1 MNYLHYLFI
10 KVKFLLI
17 CGISELVQLVLFRA
31 RLPGPQLKQAI
42 PGSAP
47 QYASFFFPPSYA
59 NNSGQRYPVYI
70 HIHGGGFIGG
80 WTCEDRQL
88 CHYIA
93 DNVNCV
99 VISIAYR
106 FAPEYP
112 YPTGLHD
119 CQAAVKWILQEYQPT
134 KVAIGGL
141 SAGGTLALG
150 VVQLFKDTFSS
161 VIAAYSV
168 YDFSR
173 GSHHSFEEQNPLIR
187 NMFHE
192 AYLLNTKD
200 SDEELWNPLLSV
212 RYIPASLLPE
222 SVVVIAAG
230 NDPNIKDTELF
241 GRRVTQQRP
250 LAIYKFYPG
259 AFHGFMNLP
268 DFVLPNKIKDDKWD
282 AFNLITNEL
291 KRVLTNS

>member
-1 MNYLHYLFI
+1 MGYLHYLVI
-10 KVKFLLI
+10 KLKFVI
-17 CGISELVQLVLFRA
+17 IRGISELVQLVLIRA
-31 RLPGPQLKQAI
+31 RLPGPQLKQSI

-59 NNSGQRYPVYI
+59 NNSGRRYPVYI

-93 DNVNCV
+93 QNVDCI

-119 CQAAVKWILQEYQPT
+119 CEAAVKWILQEYQPT
-134 KVAIGGL
+134 KVAVGGL

-150 VVQLFKDTFSS
+150 LVQLFKDTFSS

-173 GSHHSFEEQNPLIR
+173 GSHHMFKEQNPLRR

-200 SDEELWNPLLSV
+200 LDEELRNPLLSV

-222 SVVVIAAG
+222 SVVIIAAEH
-230 NDPNIKDTELF
+230 DPNIRDMELF
-241 GRRVTQQRP
+241 GRRVQSERP
-250 LAIYKFYPG
+250 SAIYKFYPG
-259 AFHGFMNLP
+259 ALHGFMNLP
-268 DFVLPNKIKDDKWD
+268 DFALPKAMKDQKWD
-282 AFNLITNEL
+282 AFNLITSEL
-291 KRVLTNS
+291 KRVLADS

>member
-1 MNYLHYLFI
+1 MGYLHYLLI
-10 KVKFLLI
+10 KLKFQLI
-17 CGISELVQLVLFRA
+17 RGISELFQLILIRT

-47 QYASFFFPPSYA
+47 QYASFFFPPSYET
-59 NNSGQRYPVYI
+59 NSGQRYPVYI

-93 DNVNCV
+93 QNVNCV

-150 VVQLFKDTFSS
+150 MVQLFENTFSS

-173 GSHHSFEEQNPLIR
+173 GSHHLFKEQNPLVR

-200 SDEELWNPLLSV
+200 TDEELRNPLLSV
-212 RYIPASLLPE
+212 RYIPASQLPE
-222 SVVVIAAG
+222 SVVIIAAE
-230 NDPNIKDTELF
+230 NDPNIKDMELF
-241 GRRVTQQRP
+241 GKRVTQHRP
-250 LAIYKFYPG
+250 LAIYKLYPG
-259 AFHGFMNLP
+259 AIHGFMNIP
-268 DFVLPNKIKDDKWD
+268 DFLLPKKLKDQKWD
-282 AFNLITNEL
+282 AFNLMTNEL
-291 KRVLTNS
+291 KRVLVSS

>member
-1 MNYLHYLFI
+1 MGYLHYLLI
-10 KVKFLLI
+10 KLKFQLI
-17 CGISELVQLVLFRA
+17 RGISELFQLILIRS

-47 QYASFFFPPSYA
+47 QYASFFFPPSYES
-59 NNSGQRYPVYI
+59 NSGQRYPIYI

-93 DNVNCV
+93 QNVNCV

-141 SAGGTLALG
+141 SAGGTLAL
-150 VVQLFKDTFSS
+150 
-161 VIAAYSV
+161 
-168 YDFSR
+168 
-173 GSHHSFEEQNPLIR
+173 EQNPLVR

-200 SDEELWNPLLSV
+200 TDEELRNPLLSV
-212 RYIPASLLPE
+212 RYIPASQLPE
-222 SVVVIAAG
+222 SVVIIAAED
-230 NDPNIKDTELF
+230 DPNIKDMELF
-241 GRRVTQQRP
+241 GKRVTQHRP
-250 LAIYKFYPG
+250 LAIYKLYPG
-259 AFHGFMNLP
+259 AIHGFMNIP
-268 DFVLPNKIKDDKWD
+268 DFLLPKKLKDQKWD
-282 AFNLITNEL
+282 AFNLMTNEL
-291 KRVLTNS
+291 KLVLVSS